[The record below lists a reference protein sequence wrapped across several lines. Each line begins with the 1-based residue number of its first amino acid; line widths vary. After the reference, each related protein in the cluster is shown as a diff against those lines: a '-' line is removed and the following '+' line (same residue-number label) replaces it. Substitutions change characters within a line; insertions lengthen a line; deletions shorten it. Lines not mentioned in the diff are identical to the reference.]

1 MMKKMTK
8 EPQLRNTNHRPVNRH
23 QESHCHRK
31 DKTTTAK
38 RKRRSNR
45 LKEEG
50 QNQLKAR
57 KTNKGLNKGQ
67 ARKESVKISGLTRSL
82 ARDRGGI
89 LLRVALN

>member
-1 MMKKMTK
+1 MKKMTK

-57 KTNKGLNKGQ
+57 KTNKGQ

>member
-1 MMKKMTK
+1 MMKKTTK
-8 EPQLRNTNHRPVNRH
+8 EPQLRNTNHLPENRH
-23 QESHCHRK
+23 QESQCHRK
-31 DKTTTAK
+31 DKTTTVK
-38 RKRRSNR
+38 KKRRSNCH
-45 LKEEG
+45 KEKG

-57 KTNKGLNKGQ
+57 KTSRGLNKGQ